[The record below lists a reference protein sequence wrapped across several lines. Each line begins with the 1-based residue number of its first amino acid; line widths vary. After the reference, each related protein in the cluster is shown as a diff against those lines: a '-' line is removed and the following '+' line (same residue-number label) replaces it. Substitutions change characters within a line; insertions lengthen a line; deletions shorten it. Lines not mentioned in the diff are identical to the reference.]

1 MSVTGSVKAS
11 VRSDAP
17 ISASTIAA
25 SAIKLRNSP
34 RLAPNTTL
42 KMSTSA
48 KTASIIR
55 PLFTFPALL
64 SSHKL

>member
-34 RLAPNTTL
+34 RLAPNTTP

>member
-1 MSVTGSVKAS
+1 
-11 VRSDAP
+11 
-17 ISASTIAA
+17 
-25 SAIKLRNSP
+25 
-34 RLAPNTTL
+34 LAPNTTL